1 MEETFEFFNK
11 HTEESKMGKDLNSI
25 PFFYCVRLQHQQL
38 AIENRDTSLYLFI
51 ALTTLHSSTQV
62 KL

>member
-1 MEETFEFFNK
+1 
-11 HTEESKMGKDLNSI
+11 MGKDLNSV
-25 PFFYCVRLQHQQL
+25 PFFYCVRRRHQQL
-38 AIENRDTSLYLFI
+38 ATERRDTSLYLFI